1 MSSQPLAIDV
11 ETVGLPWAGFM
22 PAIQEYLLERARD
35 EEERAAF
42 PDQLALY
49 PGAAR
54 VVAIGMWMPG
64 EQRGGVLVN
73 NSTGERAWTELYD
86 GARVYHGDEAEILTE
101 FWRLIQHSDT
111 IITFNGRTFDCPILM
126 LRSAVLGV
134 RPSRNLMPYRY
145 SFQQHCDLLEV
156 LSFHRAITPYTLQF
170 WCHQFGIE
178 DPKAGLTGS
187 AVPKAFEA
195 GDWDSIAR
203 YCLQDARATAELYER
218 LLPTIEVQEGNRR
231 D

>member
-1 MSSQPLAIDV
+1 
-11 ETVGLPWAGFM
+11 
-22 PAIQEYLLERARD
+22 
-35 EEERAAF
+35 
-42 PDQLALY
+42 
-49 PGAAR
+49 
-54 VVAIGMWMPG
+54 
-64 EQRGGVLVN
+64 
-73 NSTGERAWTELYD
+73 
-86 GARVYHGDEAEILTE
+86 
-101 FWRLIQHSDT
+101 
-111 IITFNGRTFDCPILM
+111 M

-218 LLPTIEVQEGNRR
+218 LLPTIESMESMSRG
-231 D
+231 